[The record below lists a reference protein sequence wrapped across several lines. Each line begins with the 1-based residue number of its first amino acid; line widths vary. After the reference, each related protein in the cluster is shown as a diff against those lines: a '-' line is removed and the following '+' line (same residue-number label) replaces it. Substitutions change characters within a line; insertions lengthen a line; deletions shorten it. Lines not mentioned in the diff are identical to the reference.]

1 MANEF
6 DFASL
11 GNMFGGGGLPSGL
24 DALLSEDQRKLLG
37 RNAALSAAGALLQA
51 SGRSAVPI
59 SMGQALGSALQAGQQ
74 GYQQARASS
83 FQDLLLG
90 EKLKEAQ
97 RLGQY
102 QTALTGAPQKAESVQ
117 PMEPLTAAQASLLS
131 QTAPISAA
139 GPFGPSPQRAQ
150 LMDQIQAQP
159 TIAPEPLTATE
170 KRYNELMRKA
180 DVANQFGKF
189 DDADK
194 LIGQALKIK
203 PPEKYATTPQYGNSK
218 QGTPISFVLSESG
231 GMKLLDVQRS
241 PEFNYQDT
249 GSYISVRDK
258 NSNKEL
264 ERIPKTMTPGEVAS
278 NIVAQGNLAVN
289 RANLGVAQGGLALR
303 QQEFNRGGFQL
314 KEGPDGLSYVPTAP
328 GGPTI
333 PVMTAAG
340 TPFEG
345 AGAKPTEDQSKS
357 AGFAFRMKQSSQ
369 IFNQPALNRSGE
381 PIIDPKTGNPVT
393 LEQAFGQPGK
403 YQSIMRSIPSA
414 GLTTGLANLSEST
427 GSQQY
432 RQAQQ
437 NWVTANLRPE
447 SGAVIGADEMDKE
460 IIKYFPQTSDSQ
472 KTIEQKARARRDTE
486 LAMTVRAG
494 PAYKQMEKAVAA
506 QNAALAA
513 PAPMAQ
519 PGAAVPTVR
528 QPTGNARLVRDPV
541 TGIFNYVME

>member
-6 DFASL
+6 DFSVF
-11 GNMFGGGGLPSGL
+11 GNMFGGGGTPTGL
-24 DALLSEDQRKLLG
+24 DALLTEDQRKLLG

-83 FQDLLLG
+83 FQDLLLNQ
-90 EKLKEAQ
+90 KLQEAK
-97 RLGQY
+97 
-102 QTALTGAPQKAESVQ
+102 TAQDLQKQVAGILTGP
-117 PMEPLTAAQASLLS
+117 
-131 QTAPISAA
+131 APIALSPEQQALMAPVSEA
-139 GPFGPSPQRAQ
+139 GPFGPKVARAELAATIQPPSANEIKAGQYQR
-150 LMDQIQAQP
+150 
-159 TIAPEPLTATE
+159 IADIYTAAGKSE
-170 KRYNELMRKA
+170 DAKRY
-180 DVANQFGKF
+180 
-189 DDADK
+189 
-194 LIGQALKIK
+194 
-203 PPEKYATTPQYGNSK
+203 
-218 QGTPISFVLSESG
+218 
-231 GMKLLDVQRS
+231 
-241 PEFNYQDT
+241 QD
-249 GSYISVRDK
+249 IA
-258 NSNKEL
+258 KEL
-264 ERIPKTMTPGEVAS
+264 NPRAEITGQPIEVTDSKGNPILVQQYKDGTVKTMQGFGPKRDVVLQNLGGQTVAIDKSKLKGNEQFTQTMTPGEVAS
-278 NIVAQGNLAVN
+278 NIIAQGNLAVN

-357 AGFAFRMKQSSQ
+357 AGFAFRMKQSTN
-369 IFNQPALNRSGE
+369 IFNQPALDRSGQ
-381 PIIDPKTGNPVT
+381 PIIDPKTDKPVT

-447 SGAVIGADEMDKE
+447 SGAVIGVDEMDKE

-513 PAPMAQ
+513 PAPVAQ

-528 QPTGNARLVRDPV
+528 QPTGNARLIRDPV